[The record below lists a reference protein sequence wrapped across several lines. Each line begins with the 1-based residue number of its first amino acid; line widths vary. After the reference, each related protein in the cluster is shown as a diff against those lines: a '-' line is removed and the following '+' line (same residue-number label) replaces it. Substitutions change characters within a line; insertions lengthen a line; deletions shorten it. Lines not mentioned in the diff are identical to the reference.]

1 MENKAVKKYLS
12 RLRRALTC
20 SGPDRE
26 RLIAQGRALLEGF
39 GEENPDPS
47 YEDLS
52 AAFGQPK
59 EFAAEMLSQ
68 LPSAEVERARRR
80 RRYMRWGTAAVLVL
94 ALGLLSA
101 LWYSKY
107 KKSQSWNDNAIIII
121 QPVETM
127 TEEEYQQYWSNI
139 QEGAETP

>member
-1 MENKAVKKYLS
+1 M
-12 RLRRALTC
+12 
-20 SGPDRE
+20 P
-26 RLIAQGRALLEGF
+26 
-39 GEENPDPS
+39 
-47 YEDLS
+47 

-68 LPSAEVERARRR
+68 LDPTEVERARRR

-127 TEEEYQQYWSNI
+127 TEEEYQQYWNNI

>member
-1 MENKAVKKYLS
+1 MDKAMKRYLAQ
-12 RLRRALTC
+12 LHRALTC

-68 LPSAEVERARRR
+68 LDPTEVERARRR
-80 RRYMRWGTAAVLVL
+80 RRYIRWGTAAVLVL

-101 LWYSKY
+101 LWHSKY

-127 TEEEYQQYWSNI
+127 TEEEYQQYWNNI

>member
-1 MENKAVKKYLS
+1 M
-12 RLRRALTC
+12 TC

-47 YEDLS
+47 YEDLP

-68 LPSAEVERARRR
+68 LDPTEVERARRR
-80 RRYMRWGTAAVLVL
+80 RRYIRWGTAAVLVL

>member
-12 RLRRALTC
+12 RLCRALPC
-20 SGPDRE
+20 SGLDRE
-26 RLIAQGRALLEGF
+26 RLLAQGRALLEGF

-47 YEDLS
+47 YEDLP

-68 LPSAEVERARRR
+68 LDPTEVERARRR

-127 TEEEYQQYWSNI
+127 TEEEYQQYWNNI

>member
-1 MENKAVKKYLS
+1 M
-12 RLRRALTC
+12 
-20 SGPDRE
+20 P
-26 RLIAQGRALLEGF
+26 
-39 GEENPDPS
+39 
-47 YEDLS
+47 

-68 LPSAEVERARRR
+68 LDPTEVERARRR

-107 KKSQSWNDNAIIII
+107 NKSQSWNDNAIIII

-127 TEEEYQQYWSNI
+127 TEEEYQQYWNNI

>member
-80 RRYMRWGTAAVLVL
+80 RRYIRWGTAAVLAAVL
-94 ALGLLSA
+94 ISCTVYWGLKWAKAQNVLRGDF
-101 LWYSKY
+101 YV
-107 KKSQSWNDNAIIII
+107 
-121 QPVETM
+121 VETVRPY
-127 TEEEYQQYWSNI
+127 TEEELEDQLRKLGI
-139 QEGAETP
+139 EP